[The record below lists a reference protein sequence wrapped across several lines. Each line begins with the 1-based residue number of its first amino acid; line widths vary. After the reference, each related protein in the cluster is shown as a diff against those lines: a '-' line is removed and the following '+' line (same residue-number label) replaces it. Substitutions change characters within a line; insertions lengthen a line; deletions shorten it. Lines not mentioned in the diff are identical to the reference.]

1 MNFLDKLANDK
12 IIYKVSPPVAY
23 IIINRPEKRNAMTYN
38 MWRAL
43 YDAYS
48 KSCTDDNIKIVV
60 LRGQGGSLSAG
71 DDIKEMLD
79 LNDTQEARKFFQVL
93 REVFRIVLE
102 CPKITVAIVDGPAVG
117 GGAELLLAMDY
128 VIAIKEAYVGFPEI
142 HIGLIPPILATLGIY
157 ILGLR
162 NAKKLALTGKF
173 LNAEEAYNLGIF
185 DEIVDKDDLENVL
198 QKTINTYIAVPQEPI
213 KSIKKLTLLSTMPAY
228 ENGMSELIQLVMS
241 REAKTRMKKFLE
253 KKLPRPI

>member
-1 MNFLDKLANDK
+1 MDKLTNGK
-12 IIYKVSPPVAY
+12 IIYKVSTPVAY
-23 IIINRPEKRNAMTYN
+23 IIINRPEKRNAITYD

-43 YDAYS
+43 YNAYS
-48 KSCTDDNIKIVV
+48 KSCTDDNIKLVV

-79 LNDTQEARKFFQVL
+79 LNDIKEARKFFQIL

-128 VIAIKEAYVGFPEI
+128 VIATKEVYVGFPEI
-142 HIGLIPPILATLGIY
+142 HIGLIPPILATLGVY
-157 ILGLR
+157 ILGVKH
-162 NAKKLALTGKF
+162 AKKLALTGKF
-173 LNAEEAYNLGIF
+173 LNAEEAYSLGIF
-185 DEIVDKDDLENVL
+185 DEIVDKDNLENAL
-198 QKTINTYIAVPQEPI
+198 QKIINTFTVVPQEPI
-213 KSIKKLTLLSTMPAY
+213 KSIKKLTLLSTAPAY
-228 ENGMSELIQLVMS
+228 EYGMSELIQLVMS
-241 REAKTRMKKFLE
+241 REAKTRMKMFLE